1 MEMDIKDKK
10 LFLLDMDGTIY
21 LDDRLF
27 DGVGD
32 FLEKV
37 RENGGRYIFMTNNSS
52 KSASDYIAKL
62 ATMGIKAGERDF
74 VTSADA
80 VTDGLTEIYGS
91 PSSAGKI
98 YLIGTG
104 SFAAQLVKDGF
115 TITDQPEEDVDILL
129 CGFDREL
136 TYKKLEDGCRLLL
149 SKRGR
154 SIGFF
159 ASNPDLVCPV
169 ECGYVPDC
177 GSICGMIET
186 ATGRKPLYFGKPAP
200 RMAEMA
206 MQRTGFSRE
215 ETLLIGDRLYTDIAC
230 GVNAKID
237 SCFVLSGEGTLKD
250 LETSRWQPAIVAED
264 IRVLLS
270 RM

>member
-1 MEMDIKDKK
+1 M
-10 LFLLDMDGTIY
+10 
-21 LDDRLF
+21 
-27 DGVGD
+27 
-32 FLEKV
+32 
-37 RENGGRYIFMTNNSS
+37 
-52 KSASDYIAKL
+52 
-62 ATMGIKAGERDF
+62 
-74 VTSADA
+74 
-80 VTDGLTEIYGS
+80 
-91 PSSAGKI
+91 
-98 YLIGTG
+98 
-104 SFAAQLVKDGF
+104 
-115 TITDQPEEDVDILL
+115 DILL

-169 ECGYVPDC
+169 EFGYVPDC

-264 IRVLLS
+264 IRALLS